1 VRGPSPLS
9 AIVFAALGAVLLV
22 SALVLAILGSFGFIA
37 VASVGMFFIAA
48 ALIAQAAPSPESRA
62 PALLAL
68 AAIALIVFGLTA
80 SPFFYLGW
88 GLLAGAATLA
98 IVNAVRAR
106 RRAASSPD

>member
-1 VRGPSPLS
+1 VRVPPPLS
-9 AIVFAALGAVLLV
+9 AIVFAVLGAVLLV
-22 SALVLAILGSFGFIA
+22 SALLLAILGSFGFIA

-80 SPFFYLGW
+80 SSFFYLGW
-88 GLLAGAATLA
+88 GLLAGAVILA
-98 IVNAVRAR
+98 LLNGR
-106 RRAASSPD
+106 RTRTQR